1 MISAAMKSTL
11 FLIVILMG
19 SELAFGSDSLS
30 QNRKNTFYLMPSS
43 IGGDMWFDLNQ
54 TWLEL
59 GYTKQISN
67 TQFIGVRVGNII
79 HSKSTSTGLLNDIS
93 SGKSTGFNFNLEHK
107 ILLRKKLYYS
117 SNFFFQETSTNRK
130 EMIDK
135 GELYLQSNTYL
146 VKRNVYA
153 FIPKI
158 GFVFLN
164 KRHFYLDIGAGIG
177 AQLISSKASNKFNIN
192 SNLERENISGKVFD
206 SGQKIAGRF
215 TLQIQLGYSF

>member
-1 MISAAMKSTL
+1 
-11 FLIVILMG
+11 MG
-19 SELAFGSDSLS
+19 SGHAFGSDSLS

-43 IGGDMWFDLNQ
+43 IGGDMWFNLNQ

-59 GYTKQISN
+59 GYTKQVTN
-67 TQFIGVRVGNII
+67 TQFLGVRVGNII
-79 HSKSTSTGLLNDIS
+79 HSKSTSTGLLNEIS
-93 SGKSTGFNFNLEHK
+93 SGKSTGINFNLEHK
-107 ILLRKKLYYS
+107 ILLGKKLYYS
-117 SNFFFQETSTNRK
+117 SNFFFQETNTNRT
-130 EMIDK
+130 EMINK
-135 GELYLQSNTYL
+135 GEINLQSNTYL

-153 FIPKI
+153 LLPKI

-164 KRHFYLDIGAGIG
+164 KKHFYLDIGAGIG

>member
-1 MISAAMKSTL
+1 MKTTLKLFL
-11 FLIVILMG
+11 FLIVILMV
-19 SELAFGSDSLS
+19 SEQAIGSDSLS
-30 QNRKNTFYLMPSS
+30 HNRKNTFYLMPSS

-54 TWLEL
+54 NWLEL

-67 TQFIGVRVGNII
+67 TQFIGVRIGNLI
-79 HSKSTSTGLLNDIS
+79 HSKSTNTGLLNDIS
-93 SGKSTGFNFNLEHK
+93 SGKSTGLNFNLEHK

-117 SNFFFQETSTNRK
+117 TNFFFQETSTNRT
-130 EMIDK
+130 ELIDK
-135 GELYLQSNTYL
+135 GEINYQSNTYL

-164 KRHFYLDIGAGIG
+164 KKHFYLDIGAGIG
-177 AQLISSKASNKFNIN
+177 AQLISSKASNKLNIN